1 MIERM
6 KKLTFLVTQKEYDG
20 FIAGLRE
27 QGVVHVQQLKQG
39 QTSPQLQQALDLRL
53 RYQQAI
59 DYLDI
64 SLKAW
69 GESPSERL
77 EVRGKRL
84 ENTFGSEAS
93 IPNNP
98 LTSNHSPLTTKSGE
112 ESLPVLEFVEKL
124 KAEEV
129 SIRHEIDEAEKNAE
143 KMEPWGNFDWQSI
156 KRLQEESGMQV
167 FFYACNAKSFQ
178 QEWAEKYF
186 ATPID
191 EYRKRT
197 YFLAFSDEEPDIKAE
212 RLELPAGSL
221 DAYRKEAADAKEALQ
236 KNHDTICWLARNY
249 RDELEKGKAL
259 AQGEI
264 QLQQVELS
272 DESIADGAVRLMV
285 GWTLADKAD
294 ELCKWL
300 NEKQVYYE
308 LEDPAYEDD
317 VPVKITNDGY
327 TSLFEPILR
336 MYSLPNYR
344 DIDPSVFFAPFF
356 MLFFGL
362 CLGDGGYGLIV
373 LLGGIYLALKGS
385 TDDLKSY
392 GRLGIWLG
400 LATTICGLLM
410 GTVFGI
416 DLTKQDWAFLAP
428 VKPYFINDNGIGPIF
443 GYSPMMVISVIIG
456 LIQVL
461 LGMVLKACKAWKNY
475 GFAYSIGTFSWV
487 VALLSAIALFGLP
500 ACGVALPQALIY
512 VLYGL
517 IGVSVVGI
525 FLYNNPSAYKNPI
538 TGPLL
543 NIGGGVWATY
553 GMSTGLLG
561 DLLSYIR
568 LFALGLTGGVLGG
581 VFNSLALDLTSSM
594 PWFVRWLP
602 MVLILLAGHGITF
615 ALSMI
620 SAFVHPMRLTFV
632 EFFKNADFS
641 GGGKEYNPF
650 RTVKG

>member
-69 GESPSERL
+69 EDSLTPDPSPRRGENFPEAPLPFTPPL
-77 EVRGKRL
+77 EG
-84 ENTFGSEAS
+84 TGEA
-93 IPNNP
+93 
-98 LTSNHSPLTTKSGE
+98 
-112 ESLPVLEFVEKL
+112 VLEYVERL

-129 SIRHEIDEAEKNAE
+129 NIRHEIDEAEKNAE
-143 KMEPWGNFDWQSI
+143 KLEPWGNFDWQSI
-156 KRLQEESGMQV
+156 QRLQEETGMQV

-197 YFLAFSDEEPDIKAE
+197 YFLAFSNEEPDIKAE

-236 KNHDTICWLARNY
+236 KNHDTICWLAHNY
-249 RDELEKGKAL
+249 RDALEKGKAL

-300 NEKQVYYE
+300 DEKQVYYE
-308 LEDPAYEDD
+308 LEDPAFEDD

-336 MYSLPNYR
+336 MYSLPNYH

-362 CLGDGGYGLIV
+362 CLGDGGYGLLV

-385 TDDLKSY
+385 DDVKSY

-400 LATTICGLLM
+400 LSTMVCGLLM
-410 GTVFGI
+410 GTFFGI

-428 VKPYFINDNGIGPIF
+428 VKPYFISDGGIGPIF
-443 GYSPMMVISVIIG
+443 GYSPMMVFSVIIG

-487 VALLSAIALFGLP
+487 VVLLSAIALFGLP

-517 IGVSVVGI
+517 IGMSVVGI

>member
-69 GESPSERL
+69 DKEQGARSKEQENSNLGTTGEQSSCPLPLAPCPL
-77 EVRGKRL
+77 E
-84 ENTFGSEAS
+84 S
-93 IPNNP
+93 
-98 LTSNHSPLTTKSGE
+98 
-112 ESLPVLEFVEKL
+112 VEKL

-143 KMEPWGNFDWQSI
+143 KLEPWGNFDWQSI

-197 YFLAFSDEEPDIKAE
+197 YFLAFSNEEPDIKAE
-212 RLELPAGSL
+212 RLELPTGSL

-249 RDELEKGKAL
+249 RDQLEKGKAL

-300 NEKQVYYE
+300 DEKQVFYE
-308 LEDPAYEDD
+308 LEDPVYEDD

-362 CLGDGGYGLIV
+362 CLGDGGYGLLV

-385 TDDLKSY
+385 DDVKSY

-400 LATTICGLLM
+400 LATMVCGLLM

-443 GYSPMMVISVIIG
+443 GYSPMMVFSVIIG

>member
-1 MIERM
+1 MIEKM
-6 KKLTFLVTQKEYDG
+6 KKLTFLVTQKEYDT
-20 FIAGLRE
+20 FIDGLRE

-39 QTSPQLQQALDLRL
+39 QTSPALQQAMDLRL
-53 RYQQAI
+53 RYQQAL

-69 GESPSERL
+69 ETPSNSLEKENSDVSLRREDIEGSDRL
-77 EVRGKRL
+77 L
-84 ENTFGSEAS
+84 E
-93 IPNNP
+93 
-98 LTSNHSPLTTKSGE
+98 L
-112 ESLPVLEFVEKL
+112 VEKL

-129 SIRHEIDEAEKNAE
+129 SIRHTIDEAEKNVQRL
-143 KMEPWGNFDWQSI
+143 EPWGNFNWEDV
-156 KRLQEESGMQV
+156 KRLQQESGLQV
-167 FFYACNAKSFQ
+167 YFYACATKSFQ

-186 ATPID
+186 ATIID

-197 YFLAFSDEEPDIKAE
+197 YFLAFSDEEPNIKAE
-212 RLELPAGSL
+212 RLELPSGSL
-221 DAYRKEAADAKEALQ
+221 AQYQQEVKEAREGLQ
-236 KNHDTICWLARNY
+236 KNHNATCQLCRQY
-249 RDELEKGKAL
+249 RQLLLDGMKQ
-259 AQGEI
+259 AQSEI
-264 QLQQVELS
+264 QLRQVELS
-272 DESIADGAVRLMV
+272 DESIVDGVVRLMV

-294 ELCKWL
+294 DLTKWL
-300 NEKQVYYE
+300 DAQHIYYE
-308 LEDPAYEDD
+308 LENPAYEDD

-336 MYSLPNYR
+336 MYSLPSYH
-344 DIDPSVFFAPFF
+344 DIDPSLFFAPFF

-362 CLGDGGYGLIV
+362 CLGDGGYGLLV
-373 LLGGIYLALKGS
+373 LLGGIFLALKGS
-385 TDDLKSY
+385 DETKSY

-400 LATTICGLLM
+400 LATTICGLLT

-416 DLTKQDWAFLAP
+416 DLTKQDWAILAP
-428 VKPYFINDNGIGPIF
+428 VKPYFLNDNGVGPIF

-456 LIQVL
+456 LVQVL
-461 LGMVLKACKAWKNY
+461 LGMVLKGCKAWKNF
-475 GFAYSIGTFSWV
+475 GFGYAIGTFSWV
-487 VALLSAIALFGLP
+487 IALLAAIALFGLP
-500 ACGVALPQALIY
+500 ACGVALPTAVVY
-512 VLYGL
+512 ALYGV
-517 IGVSVVGI
+517 IGVSVIGI

-538 TGPLL
+538 LGPLL

-553 GMSTGLLG
+553 GMATGLLG

-581 VFNSLALDLTSSM
+581 VFNSLAYDMTSSL
-594 PWFVRWLP
+594 PWTIRWLP

-641 GGGKEYNPF
+641 GGGKEYTPF
-650 RTVKG
+650 QKVRS

>member
-1 MIERM
+1 MIEKM

-69 GESPSERL
+69 DKEQGARSKEQENSNLGTTGEQSSCPLPLAPCPL
-77 EVRGKRL
+77 E
-84 ENTFGSEAS
+84 S
-93 IPNNP
+93 
-98 LTSNHSPLTTKSGE
+98 
-112 ESLPVLEFVEKL
+112 VEKL

-143 KMEPWGNFDWQSI
+143 KLEPWGNFDWQSI
-156 KRLQEESGMQV
+156 QRLQEESGMQV

-212 RLELPAGSL
+212 RLELPTGSL
-221 DAYRKEAADAKEALQ
+221 DAYRKEAAEAKEALQ

-300 NEKQVYYE
+300 DEKQVFYE
-308 LEDPAYEDD
+308 LEDPAFEDD

-362 CLGDGGYGLIV
+362 CLGDGGYGLLV

-385 TDDLKSY
+385 DDVKSY

-400 LATTICGLLM
+400 LATMVCGLLM

-443 GYSPMMVISVIIG
+443 GYSPMMVFSVIIG

-641 GGGKEYNPF
+641 GGGKEYTPF
-650 RTVKG
+650 KVVKG

>member
-6 KKLTFLVTQKEYDG
+6 KKLTFLVTQKEYDA
-20 FIAGLRE
+20 FIDGLRE

-39 QTSPQLQQALDLRL
+39 QTSPALQKALDERV
-53 RYQQAI
+53 RYQQAL

-69 GESPSERL
+69 E
-77 EVRGKRL
+77 K
-84 ENTFGSEAS
+84 EAKGNS
-93 IPNNP
+93 KIEIPN
-98 LTSNHSPLTTKSGE
+98 SNTLLDE
-112 ESLPVLEFVEKL
+112 VERL

-129 SIRHEIDEAEKNAE
+129 SIRHTIDEAEKNIQ
-143 KMEPWGNFDWQSI
+143 KLEPWGNFDWE
-156 KRLQEESGMQV
+156 KVKELQEKTGMQV
-167 FFYACNAKSFQ
+167 YFYACGAKSFQ
-178 QEWAEKYF
+178 AEWAEKYF

-212 RLELPAGSL
+212 RLELPNGSL
-221 DAYRKEAADAKEALQ
+221 DQYKKEAEEAKAALQ
-236 KNHDTICWLARNY
+236 QNHDTTCEVARQY
-249 RDELEKGKAL
+249 RDTLEAGLKQ

-264 QLQQVELS
+264 QLRQVELS
-272 DESIADGAVRLMV
+272 DESIAEGAVRLMV
-285 GWTLADKAD
+285 GWTLKEKA
-294 ELCKWL
+294 EGLAKWL
-300 NEKQVYYE
+300 DEKQVYYE

-317 VPVKITNDGY
+317 VPVKIKNDGY

-336 MYSLPNYR
+336 MYSLPNYH
-344 DIDPSVFFAPFF
+344 DIDPSLFFAPFF

-373 LLGGIYLALKGS
+373 LLGGIYLALKGNDE
-385 TDDLKSY
+385 TKKY

-400 LATTICGLLM
+400 LATLVCGLLT
-410 GTVFGI
+410 GTFFGI
-416 DLTKQDWAFLAP
+416 DLTQQDWAFLAP
-428 VKPYFINDNGIGPIF
+428 VKPYFLNDNGVGKIF

-456 LIQVL
+456 LVQVL
-461 LGMVLKACKAWKNY
+461 LGMVLK
-475 GFAYSIGTFSWV
+475 V

-500 ACGVALPQALIY
+500 ACGVALPQGLVYA
-512 VLYGL
+512 LYGL
-517 IGVSVVGI
+517 IAISVVGI

-538 TGPLL
+538 LGPLL

-553 GMSTGLLG
+553 GMATGLLG

-581 VFNSLALDLTSSM
+581 VFNALAFDLTSSL
-594 PWFVRWLP
+594 PWFIRWLP

-641 GGGKEYNPF
+641 GGGKEYTPF
-650 RTVKG
+650 RKVQS

>member
-39 QTSPQLQQALDLRL
+39 QTSPQLQHALDLRL

-69 GESPSERL
+69 DKEQGARSKEQENSNLGTTGEQSSCPLPLAPCPL
-77 EVRGKRL
+77 E
-84 ENTFGSEAS
+84 
-93 IPNNP
+93 P
-98 LTSNHSPLTTKSGE
+98 
-112 ESLPVLEFVEKL
+112 VEKL

-143 KMEPWGNFDWQSI
+143 KLEPWGNFDWQSI

-191 EYRKRT
+191 DYRKRT
-197 YFLAFSDEEPDIKAE
+197 YFLAFSNEEPDIKAE

-221 DAYRKEAADAKEALQ
+221 DAYRKEAAEAKEALQ

-249 RDELEKGKAL
+249 RDQLEKGKAL

-300 NEKQVYYE
+300 DEKQVFYE

-362 CLGDGGYGLIV
+362 CLGDGGYGLLV

-385 TDDLKSY
+385 DDVKSY

-400 LATTICGLLM
+400 LATMVCGLLM

-416 DLTKQDWAFLAP
+416 DLTKQDRAFLAP

-443 GYSPMMVISVIIG
+443 GYSPMMVFSVIIG

>member
-1 MIERM
+1 MIEKM

-39 QTSPQLQQALDLRL
+39 QTSPALQQAMDLRL
-53 RYQQAI
+53 RYQQAL

-64 SLKAW
+64 SLKAYSPLQT
-69 GESPSERL
+69 SPSGGL
-77 EVRGKRL
+77 QD
-84 ENTFGSEAS
+84 F
-93 IPNNP
+93 
-98 LTSNHSPLTTKSGE
+98 SPSGE
-112 ESLPVLEFVEKL
+112 PEGGRLLEFVEAL
-124 KAEEV
+124 RAEEV
-129 SIRHEIDEAEKNAE
+129 NIRHQIDEAEKNIQR
-143 KMEPWGNFDWQSI
+143 MEPWGNFDWESI
-156 KRLQEESGMQV
+156 KRLQQESGMQV
-167 FFYACNAKSFQ
+167 YFYACNAKSFR

-197 YFLAFSDEEPDIKAE
+197 YFLAFSSEEPDIKAE
-212 RLELPAGSL
+212 RLELPGGSL
-221 DAYRKEAADAKEALQ
+221 AQYQQEAAEAKAALQ
-236 KNHDTICWLARNY
+236 KNHDITCQLAREQ
-249 RDELEKGKAL
+249 RQLLVEGMQQ
-259 AQGEI
+259 AQSEI
-264 QLQQVELS
+264 QLRQVELS
-272 DESIADGAVRLMV
+272 DLGLADGVVRLMV
-285 GWTLADKAD
+285 GWTLEEKAED
-294 ELCKWL
+294 LAKWL
-300 NEKQVYYE
+300 DSQQIYYE
-308 LEDPAYEDD
+308 LENPAYEDD

-327 TSLFEPILR
+327 TRLFEPILR
-336 MYSLPNYR
+336 MYSLPNYH
-344 DIDPSVFFAPFF
+344 DIDPSIFFAPFF

-362 CLGDGGYGLIV
+362 CLGDGGYGLLV
-373 LLGGIYLALKGS
+373 LLGGIYLALKGGNE
-385 TDDLKSY
+385 DMKSY

-400 LATTICGLLM
+400 LATTVCGLLT

-416 DLTKQDWAFLAP
+416 DLTKQDWAILAS
-428 VKPYFINDNGIGPIF
+428 VKPYFLNDNGIGPIF

-456 LIQVL
+456 LVQVL
-461 LGMVLKACKAWKNY
+461 LGMVLKGCKAWKNY
-475 GFAYSIGTFSWV
+475 GFDYAIGTFSWV

-500 ACGVALPQALIY
+500 ACGVTLPIAVVY
-512 VLYGL
+512 ALYGL

-538 TGPLL
+538 LGPLL

-553 GMSTGLLG
+553 GMATGLLG

-581 VFNSLALDLTSSM
+581 VFNTLAFDLTSSF
-594 PWFVRWLP
+594 PWFIRWLP

-632 EFFKNADFS
+632 EFFKNADFA
-641 GGGKEYNPF
+641 GGGKEYTPF
-650 RTVKG
+650 KAVKN